1 MTAPEEAK
9 YPAGGGSG
17 ADDGDIRAH
26 AVRGA
31 AWMMGLQWA
40 VRALGIASTAILA
53 RLLTPAD
60 FGLMAMA
67 MLTLVIVA
75 MFGVSGQDL
84 ALIRMG
90 RPSRDYFDTAWT
102 IEVLVGVA
110 LFGLAVASAPLAR
123 IYFHSAKVEL
133 IVCVLSLG
141 LLFEGFTNIG
151 IVNFRID
158 FDFAKE
164 FKYFIC
170 RKLSDVVLG
179 VSCVLAL
186 RNVWGLAIAV
196 VLSKAATVGL
206 SYGMH
211 PFRPRFRL
219 NRARE
224 IWSYSS
230 WMLVVAHGRHFAGKA
245 DEYVVGAIG
254 NAGVMGAYTVGA
266 DISVTPT
273 VDLVQPVMR
282 ALFPVYSRM
291 LSDPLRLRAAA
302 LLVVGATATVCL
314 ATGPGVAGV
323 ARELTLLLLGP
334 QWKTA
339 ASLVFWFGIGA
350 IPVGLRFAI
359 YSILGVTDNLRLTA
373 IAVWV
378 RLALLVP
385 TLDPGRAVGR
395 GPGDRRGTGGVGGA
409 RALCR
414 FLDAAAGRRGRLRR
428 CRSLPLPPG
437 RRGARDGFRAHHA
450 RPGAATSAGCEPRRQ
465 GLRGCGCL
473 SRHLDGPVASRAKTR
488 WARGR
493 GIRDRGEDRQEVQGS
508 VAIGTRSTQRP
519 GASKV
524 SRQSPPRRHDR
535 QGKRAYFVRASHND

>member
-1 MTAPEEAK
+1 MTASEEAK
-9 YPAGGGSG
+9 YRAGTGSG

-67 MLTLVIVA
+67 MLTLAIIA
-75 MFGVSGQDL
+75 MFGVNGQDL

-102 IEVLVGVA
+102 IEVIAGFV

-133 IVCVLSLG
+133 IIWVLSLG

-151 IVNFRID
+151 IVFFRID
-158 FDFAKE
+158 FNFAKD
-164 FKYFIC
+164 FKYFVC

-179 VSCVLAL
+179 LSCVLAL
-186 RNVWGLAIAV
+186 RNVWGLAIGV
-196 VLSKAATVGL
+196 VLSKAAAVAL

-230 WMLVVAHGRHFAGKA
+230 WMLVIAHGRHFAAKT

-254 NAGVMGAYTVGA
+254 SAATMGAYTVGA

-273 VDLVQPVMR
+273 VDLVHPVMR
-282 ALFPVYSRM
+282 AIFPVYSRL
-291 LSDPLRLRAAA
+291 LSDPLRLRSAAF
-302 LLVVGATATVCL
+302 LLIAATATVCL
-314 ATGPGVAGV
+314 ATGPGVAGI

-334 QWKTA
+334 QWREA

-350 IPVGLRFAI
+350 IPVGMRFAI
-359 YSILGVTDNLRLTA
+359 YSILGVTNNLRLTA
-373 IAVWV
+373 IAIWA

-385 TLDPGRAVGR
+385 TLVVAGRWGGAPAVAEAQAVLGVLALSADFLMLRQAVGVGFADVAR
-395 GPGDRRGTGGVGGA
+395 CLYRPAAAALAMVLVLYVLDRATQLPLIASLVVKISGGA
-409 RALCR
+409 AAYLGTLTVMWLLALR
-414 FLDAAAGRRGRLRR
+414 PDGLEAIAFATAAKA
-428 CRSLPLPPG
+428 
-437 RRGARDGFRAHHA
+437 
-450 RPGAATSAGCEPRRQ
+450 
-465 GLRGCGCL
+465 
-473 SRHLDGPVASRAKTR
+473 
-488 WARGR
+488 
-493 GIRDRGEDRQEVQGS
+493 
-508 VAIGTRSTQRP
+508 
-519 GASKV
+519 V
-524 SRQSPPRRHDR
+524 SRC
-535 QGKRAYFVRASHND
+535 KVRWR

>member
-9 YPAGGGSG
+9 SPAGGGSG
-17 ADDGDIRAH
+17 ADNGDIRAH

-67 MLTLVIVA
+67 MLTLVVVA

-151 IVNFRID
+151 IVNFRIE

-164 FKYFIC
+164 FKYFIW

-196 VLSKAATVGL
+196 VLSKAAAVGL
-206 SYGMH
+206 SYRMH

-385 TLDPGRAVGR
+385 TLILAGRWGGAPAIAAAQAVLGVLALSADFLMLRRAVGVGFADVAR
-395 GPGDRRGTGGVGGA
+395 SLWRPAAAALAMVYVLTMLDRAPQLPLVASLVIKVSGGA
-409 RALCR
+409 
-414 FLDAAAGRRGRLRR
+414 AAYLGTLTVLWLLAQKPDGLEAVAFATATKAIRR
-428 CRSLPLPPG
+428 CRG
-437 RRGARDGFRAHHA
+437 RWR
-450 RPGAATSAGCEPRRQ
+450 
-465 GLRGCGCL
+465 
-473 SRHLDGPVASRAKTR
+473 
-488 WARGR
+488 
-493 GIRDRGEDRQEVQGS
+493 
-508 VAIGTRSTQRP
+508 
-519 GASKV
+519 
-524 SRQSPPRRHDR
+524 
-535 QGKRAYFVRASHND
+535 